1 MSNSDERR
9 EVAARLRDEGYEL
22 SEIDAGVELAS
33 LALEDALGV
42 DHMRGWCD
50 EFDRLADL
58 IDPTCEVESVDS
70 TGGLLAYLLS
80 CGHTAYRPAYIQGPP
95 PVCPSCGAR
104 VANSGE

>member
-9 EVAARLRDEGYEL
+9 EVAARLREQAEEGY
-22 SEIDAGVELAS
+22 GVN
-33 LALEDALGV
+33 LESMAYALGL
-42 DHMRGWCD
+42 DSDDGECGD
-50 EFDRLADL
+50 EDVFNMLADL
-58 IDPTCEVESVDS
+58 IDPTCEVDSVDS
-70 TGGLLAYLLS
+70 TGGLLAYRLS